1 MPRARLSAYKS
12 SITNRGP
19 QSGGSVG
26 GNDTAGLV
34 NMWNFVGVTQ
44 STVAS
49 RLPRACCLKLEF
61 TTPSSSSASTSTPS
75 ATYSGTTTGQV
86 VF

>member
-26 GNDTAGLV
+26 GNDKAGLV

-49 RLPRACCLKLEF
+49 RLPGACCLKLEF
-61 TTPSSSSASTSTPS
+61 TGPSKAPASSPASSSA
-75 ATYSGTTTGQV
+75 GQV
-86 VF
+86 VFNSY

>member
-1 MPRARLSAYKS
+1 MARSRLSAYKS

-26 GNDTAGLV
+26 GNDKAGLV
-34 NMWNFVGVTQ
+34 SMWQFAGVTR
-44 STVAS
+44 SVVAR
-49 RLPRACCLKLEF
+49 RLPGDCCLKLEF
-61 TTPSSSSASTSTPS
+61 QYSSPAAAPAPAPAAGSS
-75 ATYSGTTTGQV
+75 GGQV

>member
-26 GNDTAGLV
+26 GNDKAGLV

-49 RLPRACCLKLEF
+49 RLPGACCLKLEF
-61 TTPSSSSASTSTPS
+61 TSRSAPAPTPGSASAGSS
-75 ATYSGTTTGQV
+75 VGQV
-86 VF
+86 VY

>member
-26 GNDTAGLV
+26 GNDKAGLV

-49 RLPRACCLKLEF
+49 RLPRACCLKVEF
-61 TTPSSSSASTSTPS
+61 TLPSAPASTPAPSSSS
-75 ATYSGTTTGQV
+75 GGQV
-86 VF
+86 VFNSY

>member
-26 GNDTAGLV
+26 GNDKAGLV
-34 NMWNFVGVTQ
+34 NMWNFVGVNQ

-49 RLPRACCLKLEF
+49 RLPGACCLKLEF
-61 TTPSSSSASTSTPS
+61 TTPSKSSSEAPASGNGSS
-75 ATYSGTTTGQV
+75 YGQV

>member
-26 GNDTAGLV
+26 GNDKAGLV
-34 NMWNFVGVTQ
+34 SMWQFAGVTQ
-44 STVAS
+44 SVVAR
-49 RLPRACCLKLEF
+49 RLPGDCCLKLEF
-61 TTPSSSSASTSTPS
+61 QYSTPS
-75 ATYSGTTTGQV
+75 ASGHSGHSGHSGSSGGQV